1 MRTPQA
7 SKQTTGHPP
16 DTRNGG
22 RRPSASDTK
31 TAPNPINPR
40 HTRAHT
46 QRKQGAARDAPCCRW
61 PPRRR
66 HLRAAGTARTPPP
79 PPARTTSPF
88 HPRPP
93 APQIGRP
100 RATGAAA
107 LDPGQPQPPIWRASE
122 RRRLG
127 FGFWAAARRR
137 KWWWYGE
144 GRGRGGEESDR
155 GGSAVNAMAAMALSV
170 FPFLPPLPLVQVP
183 SSCGLAALEALG
195 RSGGLALYALSLRK
209 LSQRSE

>member
-31 TAPNPINPR
+31 TASNPFNPR

-46 QRKQGAARDAPCCRW
+46 QRKQGTARNAPCCRW

-88 HPRPP
+88 HPRRLRPP
-93 APQIGRP
+93 APQIGRA

-107 LDPGQPQPPIWRASE
+107 LDPGQPQPRPAAAAADLA
-122 RRRLG
+122 RLG
-127 FGFWAAARRR
+127 AAAPRVWVLGGSEEAEVVVVRRGKGARRR
-137 KWWWYGE
+137 GK
-144 GRGRGGEESDR
+144 R
-155 GGSAVNAMAAMALSV
+155 
-170 FPFLPPLPLVQVP
+170 
-183 SSCGLAALEALG
+183 
-195 RSGGLALYALSLRK
+195 
-209 LSQRSE
+209 QRW

>member
-31 TAPNPINPR
+31 TASNPFNPR

-46 QRKQGAARDAPCCRW
+46 QRKQGTARNAPCCRW

-100 RATGAAA
+100 RATAAAA
-107 LDPGQPQPPIWRASE
+107 LDPGQPQPQPRPAAAAADLA
-122 RRRLG
+122 RLG
-127 FGFWAAARRR
+127 AAAPRV
-137 KWWWYGE
+137 WVLG
-144 GRGRGGEESDR
+144 GGEEAGAVVVRVRR
-155 GGSAVNAMAAMALSV
+155 GKGGEERKATEVVAL
-170 FPFLPPLPLVQVP
+170 
-183 SSCGLAALEALG
+183 
-195 RSGGLALYALSLRK
+195 
-209 LSQRSE
+209 